1 MMKSLI
7 HIVKIEG
14 FIILAEI
21 FQILLQTLTGKE
33 NTALYGTD
41 RQSQA
46 FCNFTIFES

>member
-21 FQILLQTLTGKE
+21 FQVFLQTLTSEE
-33 NTALYGTD
+33 NTAFYSSN
-41 RQSQA
+41 R
-46 FCNFTIFES
+46 